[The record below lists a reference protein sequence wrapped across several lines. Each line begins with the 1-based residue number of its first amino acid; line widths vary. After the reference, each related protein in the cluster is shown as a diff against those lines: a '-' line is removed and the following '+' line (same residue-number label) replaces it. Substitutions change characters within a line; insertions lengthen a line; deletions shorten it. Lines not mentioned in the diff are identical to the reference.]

1 MRIARVLL
9 YLALILV
16 ALVATTSH
24 ASAFPSEDFYDIEQD
39 IFDDWEICRTKAFN
53 EDGFYQITRN
63 GFRSVIAFQS
73 LGENAD
79 IAYRLGEQIADEYPD
94 PKRRAE
100 EVFNFVRDRVIYTPD
115 VERTGNEEFAEN
127 ADELAIDIVQDGTG
141 YGDCEDMTILL
152 AVMYRAAGFRCAIV
166 LLSSHTALLV
176 HFPTYDE
183 ATAFFELD
191 GEPGWIWAE
200 ATGRN
205 NPLGWAPKQYFNE
218 KIATYE
224 ISAEVP
230 PYKIPADTAAP
241 LTPPPSPAMA
251 VTAAGEG
258 VSYRPFSFFGVI
270 GFLWFISLFRRRR
283 RR

>member
-1 MRIARVLL
+1 MKTARVLL
-9 YLALILV
+9 YLVVVLV
-16 ALVATTSH
+16 ALVATTTH
-24 ASAFPSEDFYDIEQD
+24 AWAFPSAGFYERESN
-39 IFDDWEICRTKAFN
+39 IFDDWEICRTKAFG
-53 EDGFYQITRN
+53 EDGFYQITQT
-63 GFRSVIAFQS
+63 GFRPVIAFQS

-79 IAYRLGEQIADEYPD
+79 IAYSLGERIADEYPD
-94 PKRRAE
+94 THRRAE

-115 VERTGNEEFAEN
+115 VERTGNEEFAAN
-127 ADELAIDIVQDGTG
+127 ADELAIDIVENGTG

-166 LLSSHTALLV
+166 LVTGHTALLV
-176 HFPTYDE
+176 YLPGYDN

-200 ATGRN
+200 ATGKN
-205 NPLGWAPKQYFNE
+205 NPLGWAPKQYLSE

-224 ISAEVP
+224 VSAEVP
-230 PYKIPADTAAP
+230 PYQIPAETVAP
-241 LTPPPSPAMA
+241 LTPPPAPAVA
-251 VTAAGEG
+251 ATATGQG